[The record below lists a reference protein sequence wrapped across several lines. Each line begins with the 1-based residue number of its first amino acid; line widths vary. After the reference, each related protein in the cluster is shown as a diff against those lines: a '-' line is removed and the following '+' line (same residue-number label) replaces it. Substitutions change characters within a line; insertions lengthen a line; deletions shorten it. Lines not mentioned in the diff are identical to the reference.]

1 LGSFLIMLL
10 GIVQILLDVLWW
22 IIIIQ
27 FVLSILISFNVI
39 NTYNEVVAGLYQGLN
54 RLTEPL
60 FAPIRRVL
68 PDTRPLDLAPLA
80 VLVAISILNQVI
92 IRWLAGAIAS
102 SGI

>member
-1 LGSFLIMLL
+1 MLL

-80 VLVAISILNQVI
+80 VLVAMSILNRAI
-92 IRWLAGAIAS
+92 IPWLAGAIAS
-102 SGI
+102 SGM

>member
-1 LGSFLIMLL
+1 MGSFLLMLL

-39 NTYNEVVAGLYQGLN
+39 NYNDMVAGLYQGLN
-54 RLTEPL
+54 RLTDPI
-60 FAPIRRVL
+60 FAPIRRIL

-80 VLVAISILNQVI
+80 VLVAMSIINRAI
-92 IRWLAGAIAS
+92 IPWLQGMIN
-102 SGI
+102 SGGM